1 MKFQSVEP
9 EVSGGGG
16 DERFSKMRVFCAA
29 VLLLFL
35 VVGGGCSSD
44 PDTPLGSEFLED
56 GRIGGEPGE
65 VIQDTLLVESGDL
78 SFVVGDYLFNSDKL
92 ELGRKDDVETW
103 PVLRVNFSPAGNDT
117 LLTVREASLRLVM
130 SETSETLS
138 AIFRELGT
146 ELVDSDTLKGISLG
160 DTIPD
165 STGTAVR
172 TMALATPNYW
182 LPPALVQQWIRK
194 ERPRNGIAVVL
205 DDPSDTTRLS
215 FQATERGT
223 SLRPTLKVIF
233 TNSNEST
240 YAMSADGTFARETYS
255 TANLLLSDGVT
266 RRVLIPVDLTAFDA
280 NTLVH
285 EAKIVLHYVPDT
297 NLGTD
302 VSVTLY
308 APETTDTGDPGVLGG
323 TLVSSTVMDET
334 SGVLSFSIRNIL
346 STLIAKGTDENALVL
361 RYSNEGSAIR
371 RVEFY
376 GSGAA
381 DSLAP
386 AFNFTYSKAPK
397 FGK

>member
-1 MKFQSVEP
+1 
-9 EVSGGGG
+9 
-16 DERFSKMRVFCAA
+16 MRVLCAA
-29 VLLLFL
+29 VILLLL
-35 VVGGGCSSD
+35 VVVVGCSSD
-44 PDTPLGSEFLED
+44 PDTPLGSEFLE
-56 GRIGGEPGE
+56 GGTIGGEPGE
-65 VIQDTLLVESGDL
+65 IFQDTLLVDSGDL
-78 SFVVGDYLFNSDKL
+78 SFVVGEYLFNSDKL
-92 ELGRKDDVETW
+92 ELGRKDNVETW
-103 PVLRVNFSPAGNDT
+103 PVLRVNFSTAGDDT

-146 ELVDSDTLKGISLG
+146 QLVDSDTLKGITLG

-165 STGTAVR
+165 NEGTAIR
-172 TMALATPNYW
+172 TMAFADPNYD
-182 LPPALVQQWIRK
+182 LPPAVVQDWIRNK
-194 ERPRNGIAVVL
+194 RPRNGIAVVL
-205 DDPSDTTRLS
+205 DDAADTTRLV
-215 FQATERGT
+215 FQSTERGT
-223 SLRPTLKVIF
+223 DLRPTLRVIF
-233 TNSNEST
+233 TNSKIST
-240 YAMSADGTFARETYS
+240 YAMSVDGTFATEIYS
-255 TANLLLSDGVT
+255 TQNLLLSDGVT
-266 RRVLIPVDLTAFDA
+266 RRVLIPVDLTAFDP

-285 EAKIVLHYVPDT
+285 EAKIVLHFVPDT

-308 APETTDTGDPGVLGG
+308 APETTDTGDPDVLDG
-323 TLVSSTVMDET
+323 TLVSGTVMAED

-361 RYSNEGSAIR
+361 RYSNEGSAVR

-386 AFNFTYSKAPK
+386 AFMFTYSNAPK

>member
-1 MKFQSVEP
+1 MKVLAT
-9 EVSGGGG
+9 
-16 DERFSKMRVFCAA
+16 AA
-29 VLLLFL
+29 VLFFLLA
-35 VVGGGCSSD
+35 GGGCSSD

-65 VIQDTLLVESGDL
+65 VIQDTIIVETGDL
-78 SFVVGDYLFNSDKL
+78 SFVTGEYIFNSEYL

-103 PVLRVNFSPAGNDT
+103 PVLRVNFSTAGADT
-117 LLTVREASLRLVM
+117 DLVVREASLRLVM

-138 AIFRELGT
+138 AVFRELGT

-165 STGTAVR
+165 GDGAAGR
-172 TMALATPNYW
+172 TMTFASPNYD
-182 LPPALVQQWIRK
+182 LHPALVQAWIRGDK
-194 ERPRNGIAVVL
+194 AHNGIAVVL
-205 DDPSDTTRLS
+205 DDPADTTRLL

-223 SLRPTLKVIF
+223 DLRPTLRVIF
-233 TNSNEST
+233 TNSKIST
-240 YAMSADGTFARETYS
+240 YAMTVDGAFAEDLYS
-255 TANLLLSDGVT
+255 TSNLLLSDGPT
-266 RRVLIPVDLTAFDA
+266 RRVLIPVDLTDFDA

-297 NLGTD
+297 ILGTD
-302 VSVTLY
+302 RSVILY
-308 APETTDTGDPGVLGG
+308 APETTDPSDPDVLDG
-323 TLVSSTVMDET
+323 TLVTAAVMDVD

-346 STLIAKGTDENALVL
+346 STLIAKGTEENALVL
-361 RYSNEGSAIR
+361 RYATEASAVR

-386 AFNFTYSKAPK
+386 SFNFTYSKAPE